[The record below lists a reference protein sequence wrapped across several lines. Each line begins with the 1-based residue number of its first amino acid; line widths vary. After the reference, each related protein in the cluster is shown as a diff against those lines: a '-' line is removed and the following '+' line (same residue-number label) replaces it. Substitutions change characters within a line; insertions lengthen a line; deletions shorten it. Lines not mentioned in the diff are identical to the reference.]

1 MTAPFIPSDVF
12 KSALIATESE
22 GHARIDREFLK
33 QARILNTRHETSGAE
48 ALASLRQDGADLV
61 ICDSRLA
68 DMDGRDFIT
77 TLRADAALANTPVIL
92 AAAGGTRHDVLTAVR
107 LGAAGYCLRPYSL
120 LTFQRH
126 LSMAAHIRRFS
137 ESGRAALAGGMTGEV
152 AGRPDEALLA
162 FAALAES
169 PDDAPRHFAD
179 GMAALSARD
188 IERAIVSFHKALAAN
203 ELYVE
208 ANLGLARAWNAKG
221 VVRQFRHY
229 MKRAAAACARAHRFV
244 ELRDQFLEMLAVD
257 EAGFNPFLAI
267 GNELV
272 RERQYNAAVSLY
284 RMALDLTP
292 HNADAYVGLSRAY
305 HFLRQPDQARKAVDK
320 GLALNERSQEARAI
334 HRQLHRHEEEVE
346 ILSLDDLEPLDAAEF
361 PWMLRGMLY
370 LAGLATEALMR
381 PRREAQAA

>member
-12 KSALIATESE
+12 RSALIVSESE

-33 QARILNTRHETSGAE
+33 QARILNTRHVTSGSE
-48 ALASLRQDGADLV
+48 ALAALRADGADLV
-61 ICDSRLA
+61 ICDGRLD

-77 TLRADAALANTPVIL
+77 TLRADAALSATPVIL
-92 AAAGGTRHDVLTAVR
+92 AAVGGTRHDVLAAVK

-120 LTFQRH
+120 MTFQRH
-126 LSMAAHIRRFS
+126 LSMAAHMRRFS
-137 ESGRAALAGGMTGEV
+137 DSGRIALSTAGSGEAAVLALAAV
-152 AGRPDEALLA
+152 
-162 FAALAES
+162 AES
-169 PDDAPRHFAD
+169 PDAAPQYFAE
-179 GMAALSARD
+179 GMAALAARD
-188 IERAIVSFHKALAAN
+188 IERAILAFHKALSAN
-203 ELYVE
+203 ELFVE

-221 VVRQFRHY
+221 VVRQFRHF
-229 MKRAAAACARAHRFV
+229 MKRAAAACARARRFTD
-244 ELRDQFLEMLAVD
+244 LRDQFVELLAAD

-272 RERQYNAAVSLY
+272 RDRQYTAAVSLY
-284 RMALDLTP
+284 RLALDLTP
-292 HNADAYVGLSRAY
+292 QNADAYVGLSRAY
-305 HFLRQPDQARKAVDK
+305 HFLRRPEMARKAVDK

-334 HRQLHRHEEEVE
+334 HRQLHRQEEEVE
-346 ILSLDDLEPLDAAEF
+346 ILTLENLDILDADEY